1 MQLTEIPFGTTDWAM
16 VEATEHEG
24 ESGTA
29 RWRTRHFGSVRV
41 RMVEYSAG
49 YSADHWCEKGH
60 ILLCLAG
67 ELETE
72 LADGRRFRLGPGM
85 SYQVAD
91 KAEPHRS
98 RTHSGATL
106 FIVD

>member
-1 MQLTEIPFGTTDWAM
+1 MKIENIPFGTTDWSS
-16 VEATEHEG
+16 VEPTEHGG
-24 ESGTA
+24 ETGVA
-29 RWRTRHFGSVRV
+29 HWRTRNFGDIRV
-41 RMVEYSAG
+41 RLVEYSPG

-60 ILLCLAG
+60 ILFCVVG

-72 LADGRRFRLGPGM
+72 LADGRTFRLTPGM

-91 KAEPHRS
+91 GAEPHRS
-98 RTHSGATL
+98 RTRSGATL